1 MKWELEPDIRE
12 KSVKAFLDLAILCR
26 LSGKPMSG
34 YQVTSLLIRETG
46 IPISPSAIYHALYSM
61 EINGLIKCVRKKPG
75 RAYILTSQG
84 QKITEAINETQ
95 KEIQAFLRILLSKQ
109 NANLLT
115 KIAQQ

>member
-1 MKWELEPDIRE
+1 MRK
-12 KSVKAFLDLAILCR
+12 
-26 LSGKPMSG
+26 
-34 YQVTSLLIRETG
+34 
-46 IPISPSAIYHALYSM
+46 
-61 EINGLIKCVRKKPG
+61 KKPG

-84 QKITEAINETQ
+84 QKITETINETQ